1 MNMLE
6 FLRDLRWFPYAD
18 AAWLLVLPET
28 AGAEAV
34 FSLHRL
40 LRRARAEGELDGI
53 LDLVP
58 AMRTLGVFIDAERTD
73 LMMVRERIEAVLA
86 SADGEPDAVQAQGR
100 RWRIPICY
108 GDAGPEFGPD
118 LEEVARRLGM
128 SPEAVVR
135 THAGGSYRVEAIG
148 FLPGFAYM
156 GGLPDAL
163 RLPRR
168 ETPRTQVPPGSLA
181 MADAYTAIYPAAS
194 PGGWHLLGRCPLP
207 LFSLAWSPPGLFA
220 PGDEIRFEPID
231 AATFASLATRYGGE
245 VPPWPEEF
253 CADGTPAEVRAT
265 AVEPPSVEGVRLVW
279 ERVAPGTTLQDRGRF
294 GWRHLGVSTAGAL
307 APSWLELAAALV
319 GNPAG
324 SAAFEMS
331 LPGSVLRAEGGD
343 LTVGLAGMARVR
355 VEGPE
360 GARPARW
367 LRHEG
372 ITLAAGERLV
382 IERLGATRAVYL
394 AVAGL
399 QAPVVLG
406 SAASDR
412 WLGWGTITPGSVF
425 AVYGEGTPGR
435 LVAPDPLLEE
445 LEGEEPLV
453 LRFVWGPQVERFPE
467 AARTTW
473 TSGEFSVTERSDR
486 MGTRLEGPALR
497 AQTPAAHGIVS
508 EPSMA
513 GCVQVPADGQP
524 IVLLR
529 DAQTIGGYAKIATV
543 IEPDLERLALALPGR
558 RLRFTAVEV
567 EEALFLRRAW
577 RGEWEALCRQ
587 VNRGSLELLSS
598 ERLLELN
605 LIDGVCDARDQRE
618 CGLR

>member
-1 MNMLE
+1 MSTPAFTGEMS
-6 FLRDLRWFPYAD
+6 WYPYAD

-28 AGAEAV
+28 AGVDSV
-34 FSLHRL
+34 FSLHRSL
-40 LRRARAEGELDGI
+40 HRAWTAGKLDGI

-58 AMRTLGVFIDAERTD
+58 AMRALGIFFDPERIDPRT
-73 LMMVRERIEAVLA
+73 VRECIEAVLEA
-86 SADGEPDAVQAQGR
+86 ATAQGEAPVEPGR

-108 GDAGPEFGPD
+108 GDAVAEFGPD

-135 THAGGSYRVEAIG
+135 AHAEGCYRVEAIG

-156 GGLPDAL
+156 GGLPERL

-181 MADAYTAIYPAAS
+181 VADAYTAIYPAAS

-231 AATFASLATRYGGE
+231 AATFATLAARYGGK
-245 VPPWPEEF
+245 VPSWPEEF
-253 CADGTPAEVRAT
+253 CAGGAPAEVRAQ
-265 AVEPPSVEGVRLVW
+265 AVEAPSAEGVRLVW

-294 GWRHLGVSTAGAL
+294 SWRHLGVSTAGAL
-307 APSWLELAAALV
+307 APSWLTLATALAGDPEL
-319 GNPAG
+319 GF
-324 SAAFEMS
+324 AFEMS

-343 LTVGLAGMARVR
+343 LTVGLAGTARVHI
-355 VEGPE
+355 EGPE

-399 QAPVVLG
+399 QAPMVLG

-425 AVYGEGTPGR
+425 AVHGEGAPGR
-435 LVAPDPLLEE
+435 LVATDPLLEE
-445 LEGEEPLV
+445 LEGDAPLL
-453 LRFVWGPQVERFPE
+453 LRFVWGPQAQHFREL
-467 AARTTW
+467 ARTAW
-473 TSGEFSVTERSDR
+473 TNEEFTLTARSDR
-486 MGTRLEGPALR
+486 MGARLEGPALQ

-567 EEALFLRRAW
+567 EEALSLRRAW
-577 RGEWEALCRQ
+577 RGERETLCRQ

-598 ERLLELN
+598 GRLLELN
-605 LIDGVCDARDQRE
+605 LIDGVCDARNQRE
-618 CGLR
+618 CGLW

>member
-1 MNMLE
+1 MSMLE
-6 FLRDLRWFPYAD
+6 FLRDLRWLPYAD
-18 AAWLLVLPET
+18 AAWLVVFPE
-28 AGAEAV
+28 AADADAV

-40 LRRARAEGELDGI
+40 LQGAHMAGELEGV

-58 AMRTLGVFIDAERTD
+58 AMRSLGIFFDPERTD
-73 LMMVRERIEAVLA
+73 PAAVHARVESLIVSVVQEVEAPRA
-86 SADGEPDAVQAQGR
+86 PR
-100 RWRIPICY
+100 RCWRIPVCY
-108 GDAGPEFGPD
+108 GDAVPEFGPD
-118 LEEVARRLGM
+118 LEDVARRLGM

-135 THAGGSYRVEAIG
+135 AHAEGSYRVEAIG
-148 FLPGFAYM
+148 FLPGFAYL
-156 GGLPDAL
+156 GGLPERL
-163 RLPRR
+163 RLSRR

-220 PGDEIRFEPID
+220 PGDEIRFEPVD
-231 AATFASLATRYGGE
+231 AATFAALAARYGGE
-245 VPPWPEEF
+245 VPSWPEEF
-253 CADGTPAEVRAT
+253 CTGGTPAAVRALV
-265 AVEPPSVEGVRLVW
+265 VEAPSGEGARLVW

-307 APSWLELAAALV
+307 APSWLALATALA
-319 GNPAG
+319 GDAG
-324 SAAFEMS
+324 SRVAFEMS

-343 LTVGLAGMARVR
+343 LTVGFAGTARVR

-367 LRHEG
+367 LRHESLM
-372 ITLAAGERLV
+372 LAAGERLV
-382 IERLGATRAVYL
+382 IERLGATRVVYL

-399 QAPVVLG
+399 QAPTVLG

-412 WLGWGTITPGSVF
+412 WLGWGAITPGATF
-425 AVYGEGTPGR
+425 AVCGQGVPGR
-435 LVAPDPLLEE
+435 LTTADPLLEE
-445 LEGEEPLV
+445 IEDDAPLR
-453 LRFVWGPQVERFPE
+453 LRFVWGPQAQCFHE
-467 AARTTW
+467 AARTAW
-473 TSGEFSVTERSDR
+473 TREEFTLTTRSDR
-486 MGTRLEGPALR
+486 MGARLEGPALQ

-567 EEALFLRRAW
+567 EEALCLRRAW
-577 RGEWEALCRQ
+577 RGEREALCRQ
-587 VNRGSLELLSS
+587 VNRGGLELLSS
-598 ERLLELN
+598 GRLLELN
-605 LIDGVCDARDQRE
+605 LIDGVCNARDQRE
-618 CGLR
+618 CGLW